1 MQLSVIVKFRG
12 FSVLCVC
19 LSYESM
25 GYMWNLHCTAS
36 LWIAM
41 LYPVMSDLRF
51 VNVLRSVNL
60 ETFAMYCVNIKKS
73 KFNKFEK

>member
-1 MQLSVIVKFRG
+1 
-12 FSVLCVC
+12 
-19 LSYESM
+19 
-25 GYMWNLHCTAS
+25 
-36 LWIAM
+36 M